1 VSWLSRVFRKG
12 SGDEAI
18 TLLRLRTTRFRQLLG
33 SYAALLALLEDSAEK
48 QGGNFILDRQYV
60 LALAEQVTEI
70 ADAIVFDLNVITFHR
85 NLAFYEAA
93 ERLRTRLRSI
103 LAQGSSGGGPG
114 SASDAQSQAG
124 VSPTV
129 SPSALAAALERSEV
143 VYQQSGHV
151 ACRGVAAGPVCNL
164 SGGTQ
169 PGAMSP
175 GSVLVASDV
184 DAEGAA
190 VAAGRAG
197 AILLDRGSAAG
208 TAARLARELRI
219 PAIVGLGDVTSRLA
233 SGVEVTVDAD
243 ENVIYQGRVSELLE
257 YYRSGR
263 SGGEEEEYHLLR
275 SVREVAFPLTFS
287 GEGDE
292 PSLKD
297 CRTVRDL
304 AHLAH
309 SLAGDALWELLS
321 TERGDA
327 DTLVRLEPAWCEAR
341 VVQFEDLRPPGT
353 GGGVLVR
360 DVRSRPLRAFLE
372 GLANHGVSDQGPGA
386 PRSRPPAPCA
396 LRAAATDE
404 HVLAVMTSPRGFD
417 MVDATVGGGR
427 ESNTVYCRFAA
438 RGDDDPEAVRGG
450 VAAGVLARLGFSVA
464 LTVREASGWLRGLPW
479 AETEERVR
487 ILGCLFERLA
497 RPADTGRHRAA
508 VQPSVEAFMS
518 GCA

>member
-1 VSWLSRVFRKG
+1 MSWLSRVFRKG

-18 TLLRLRTTRFRQLLG
+18 TLLRLRTARFRQLLG

-60 LALAEQVTEI
+60 IALAEQVTEI

-85 NLAFYEAA
+85 NLTFYEAA

-103 LAQGSSGGGPG
+103 LTEGASGGAPG
-114 SASDAQSQAG
+114 SASDAQSHAG
-124 VSPTV
+124 ASATV

-164 SGGTQ
+164 SDGAQ

-184 DAEGAA
+184 EAEGSA

-208 TAARLARELRI
+208 TAARLARELHI
-219 PAIVGLGDVTSRLA
+219 PAIVGLKDVTSRLA
-233 SGVEVTVDAD
+233 SGAEVTVDAD
-243 ENVIYQGRVSELLE
+243 ENVVYQGRVNELLD
-257 YYRSGR
+257 YYRAGR
-263 SGGEEEEYHLLR
+263 PGGEEEEEYHLLR

-287 GEGDE
+287 GEGAE

-321 TERGDA
+321 SERGNA
-327 DTLVRLEPAWCEAR
+327 DILVRLGLTWCEAR
-341 VVQFEDLRPPGT
+341 VVQLEDLRRPGT
-353 GGGVLVR
+353 GGGVVVH

-386 PRSRPPAPCA
+386 QRSLPVPCT
-396 LRAAATDE
+396 LRAVATDE

-487 ILGCLFERLA
+487 ILGCLFARLA
-497 RPADTGRHRAA
+497 RSEDTGRHRAA

>member
-1 VSWLSRVFRKG
+1 MSWLSRVFRRG

-18 TLLRLRTTRFRQLLG
+18 TLLRLRTARFRQLLG
-33 SYAALLALLEDSAEK
+33 SYAALLTLLEDSAEK

-60 LALAEQVTEI
+60 IALAEQVTEI

-85 NLAFYEAA
+85 YLAFYEAA

-103 LAQGSSGGGPG
+103 LTEGASGGALG
-114 SASDAQSQAG
+114 SVSDAQSQAG
-124 VSPTV
+124 AAATV

-164 SGGTQ
+164 SDGAQ

-219 PAIVGLGDVTSRLA
+219 PAIVGLKDVTSRLA
-233 SGVEVTVDAD
+233 TGAEVTVDAD
-243 ENVIYQGRVSELLE
+243 ENVIYQGHVSELVE
-257 YYRSGR
+257 YYRAGR
-263 SGGEEEEYHLLR
+263 PGGEEEEYHLLR

-287 GEGDE
+287 GEGAE

-321 TERGDA
+321 TRGDA
-327 DTLVRLEPAWCEAR
+327 DTLVRLGLAWCEAR
-341 VVQFEDLRPPGT
+341 VVQLEDLRRPGT
-353 GGGVLVR
+353 GGGVVCQ

-386 PRSRPPAPCA
+386 QRSLPVPCA
-396 LRAAATDE
+396 LRAVATDE

-487 ILGCLFERLA
+487 ILGCLFARLA
-497 RPADTGRHRAA
+497 RSEDAGRHRAA